1 MVSIAV
7 SPPTASVHVLQNQS
21 FTATG
26 TFTDGTTQVLP
37 SGGSGGGGSGAGIF
51 GPGSPEWQVYA
62 TPGMEFAPCATP
74 QYPLVSGGSAFTSDN
89 FFDMNGAV
97 HKTWSAGTPVVSVD
111 GTINASDVAL
121 TLACTNGAAT
131 GTINAH
137 WNRTRYAGTFI
148 FNGGASTAQ
157 VSITGWSGQA
167 PMPTARF
174 GVGAASANGKVY
186 AIGALEAAAT
196 AVGLAALV
204 RSRRWSRTTRART
217 AGRQS
222 LF

>member
-1 MVSIAV
+1 VSVTPITSGSTFPHGTTNETVTVTDVAGNTTTRNFSVTVNKTLVSVAV
-7 SPPTASVHVLQNQS
+7 SPPTASVHVLQHQS

-26 TFTDGTTQVLP
+26 TFTDGTTQVLQ
-37 SGGSGGGGSGAGIF
+37 SGGSGGGGGGGNF
-51 GPGSPEWQVYA
+51 GQGSPEWQVYA

-89 FFDMNGAV
+89 FFDMNGVV

-111 GTINASDVAL
+111 GTINTSDVAL

-137 WNRTRYAGTFI
+137 WNRTQYQGTFS
-148 FNGGASTAQ
+148 FNNGASAAQ

-167 PMPTARF
+167 PMPTAR
-174 GVGAASANGKVY
+174 
-186 AIGALEAAAT
+186 
-196 AVGLAALV
+196 
-204 RSRRWSRTTRART
+204 R
-217 AGRQS
+217 
-222 LF
+222 